1 MASIQ
6 DPLYV
11 KLCAQLAS
19 KLSISLASARRQV
32 DQAAAEDGKR
42 DFEARKL
49 RIGGEINEVR
59 PPPWSSGD
67 NEDCNEVITASLGGI
82 LDCMSDVDAS
92 GHTHTPFIL
101 FVGYRNVSPIF
112 LGYTHSP
119 STSFAQ
125 THCPSI
131 FFACTYPS

>member
-42 DFEARKL
+42 DVEAKKL
-49 RIGGEINEVR
+49 LVQ
-59 PPPWSSGD
+59 SMLD
-67 NEDCNEVITASLGGI
+67 ALDQEDTDHAAT
-82 LDCMSDVDAS
+82 LDELLKDSEGNS
-92 GHTHTPFIL
+92 NFIL
-101 FVGYRNVSPIF
+101 ED
-112 LGYTHSP
+112 
-119 STSFAQ
+119 
-125 THCPSI
+125 
-131 FFACTYPS
+131 